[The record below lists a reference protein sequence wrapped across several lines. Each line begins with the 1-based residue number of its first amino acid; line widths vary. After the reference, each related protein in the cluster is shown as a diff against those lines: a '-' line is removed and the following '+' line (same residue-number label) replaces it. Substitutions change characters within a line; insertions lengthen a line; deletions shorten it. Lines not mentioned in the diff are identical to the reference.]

1 NKVTGVIII
10 LDNSITAMTGGQP
23 HPGVGL
29 TLKGE
34 KTKKLSLEKIAQAS
48 GADYVDVVDP
58 ARMND
63 FRKLLKKRMSQKKL
77 SVIIARRPC
86 KLLTD
91 KKKKAKG

>member
-1 NKVTGVIII
+1 
-10 LDNSITAMTGGQP
+10 
-23 HPGVGL
+23 
-29 TLKGE
+29 
-34 KTKKLSLEKIAQAS
+34 
-48 GADYVDVVDP
+48 
-58 ARMND
+58 MND